1 MFIYFFLLQGSFIF
15 YVRQNGSLWARIAS
29 SDKAPSFLSSHP
41 GRPFV
46 SPPITSASFPDH
58 ELSFSH
64 FSAICKSAY
73 CWFFSTF
80 YIYLCLSY
88 VLIKFGLL
96 LSHAHIWSAARLS
109 PVPDCLGQL
118 RYHHVPLTD
127 QQCGCT
133 PLPWLTHCFHP
144 LLCSAFLS
152 LFQSTFPSTSCT
164 LFPLSPSSPPCA

>member
-29 SDKAPSFLSSHP
+29 SDKAPSFPSSHP
-41 GRPFV
+41 GHPFV

-73 CWFFSTF
+73 CWFFSAI
-80 YIYLCLSY
+80 YICLCLSY
-88 VLIKFGLL
+88 ILIKFGLL
-96 LSHAHIWSAARLS
+96 PSRGHIGSAARLLLS
-109 PVPDCLGQL
+109 LTGAA
-118 RYHHVPLTD
+118 RYRHVPLTD

-133 PLPWLTHCFHP
+133 PLSWLTHRFH
-144 LLCSAFLS
+144 LLFCSVFLS
-152 LFQSTFPSTSCT
+152 LFQSMFPGTSCT
-164 LFPLSPSSPPCA
+164 LVPLSPSSSPCA